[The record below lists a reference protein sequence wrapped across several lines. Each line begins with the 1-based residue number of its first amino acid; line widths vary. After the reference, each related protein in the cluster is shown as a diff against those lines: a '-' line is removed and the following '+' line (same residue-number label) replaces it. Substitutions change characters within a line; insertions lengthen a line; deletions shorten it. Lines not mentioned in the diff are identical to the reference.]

1 MIDILYLIAIRKGSA
16 LQISDGCERYVFR
29 CTICVFCLSLLQP
42 WSCNNQERRTKKIR
56 DRFNEKKLQKDLENI
71 NSLSRREKKRVFH
84 SDFCRINKDA
94 ELEHSLAVERLKSEG
109 VVVCPHT
116 STPSHEPH
124 TGHLPV

>member
-1 MIDILYLIAIRKGSA
+1 VQWRSGANPGRLREGGGKFVILSRDKTCRNKTNSFEYSIIKIDG
-16 LQISDGCERYVFR
+16 Q
-29 CTICVFCLSLLQP
+29 
-42 WSCNNQERRTKKIR
+42 KKIR
-56 DRFNEKKLQKDLENI
+56 DRFNEKNLQKDLENI
-71 NSLSRREKKRVFH
+71 NSLSRRERKRVFH